1 MNTNKIYCHLLPG
14 TETTG
19 KVTMMITPV
28 TRSTI
33 QGTVIVITTGAVGI
47 ALALILHH
55 VSIVIVVYIDPILHC
70 WKVQHRNRSNMRHS
84 PLICH
89 LLEQQCCS

>member
-1 MNTNKIYCHLLPG
+1 MLYKWIIIKILFLPD

-55 VSIVIVVYIDPILHC
+55 VSTVIVEYIAPILHC
-70 WKVQHRNRSNMRHS
+70 RCALEVTS
-84 PLICH
+84 PKTDNV
-89 LLEQQCCS
+89 